1 MANIRSFKYLRVWQ
15 NAMEIAMK
23 IFEIT
28 KSFPVKERFSLTDQ
42 IRRSSRSVAAN
53 IAESWKKRRYPA
65 AFVSKLNDAES
76 EVAETQTWIEIALRY
91 GYLAREESSYLD
103 QRCDEVSGQL
113 VAMISHPEQ
122 WTIKPYSSV
131 SRS

>member
-28 KSFPVKERFSLTDQ
+28 KSFPVEERFSLTDQ

>member
-1 MANIRSFKYLRVWQ
+1 MANIRSFKDLRVWQ

-28 KSFPVKERFSLTDQ
+28 KSFPVEERFSLTDQ

>member
-53 IAESWKKRRYPA
+53 IAEFWKKRRYPA